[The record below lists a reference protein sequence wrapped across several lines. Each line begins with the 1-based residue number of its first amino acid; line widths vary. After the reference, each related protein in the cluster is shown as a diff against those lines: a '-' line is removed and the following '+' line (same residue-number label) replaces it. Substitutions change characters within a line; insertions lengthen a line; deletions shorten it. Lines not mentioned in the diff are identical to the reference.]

1 MAEWARMQLLPE
13 TAMHRLTLI
22 LPLLAL
28 AACTMETTPVTPPPM
43 PPENACGAADLQT
56 LVGQPAS
63 VLDTMRFAQPVRVIR
78 PGMAV
83 TMDYRADRL
92 NIEIDK
98 AERIIRVTCG

>member
-1 MAEWARMQLLPE
+1 MR
-13 TAMHRLTLI
+13 RLI
-22 LPLLAL
+22 LALPVLAL
-28 AACTMETTPVTPPPM
+28 AACIEETPVTPPPM

-63 VLDTMRFAQPVRVIR
+63 VLETMRFSQPMRVIR

-92 NIEIDK
+92 NIELDA